1 MGPVNGAVNWRANWR
16 ANWGVKICF
25 LTKIAADFRMSRS
38 AYGFTKG
45 NVLNF
50 FIENWMLFALALAS
64 GTLLLIPVFQ
74 GALQSG
80 LSPAVVV
87 QLMNKERGVVVDVRT
102 LAEYQ
107 AERIASAVHVE
118 LSELEAKLP
127 QVLKNKSQALIL
139 VCESGMRSIK
149 AQQVA
154 QKLGYEQAH
163 SLSGGMKAWK
173 EATLPT
179 QTQS

>member
-1 MGPVNGAVNWRANWR
+1 MLVCHHRF
-16 ANWGVKICF
+16 I
-25 LTKIAADFRMSRS
+25 
-38 AYGFTKG
+38 KG

-50 FIENWMLFALALAS
+50 ITENWMLFALALVS
-64 GTLLLIPVFQ
+64 GSMLLIPIFQ
-74 GALQSG
+74 GALQPG
-80 LSPAVVV
+80 LTPSLVV
-87 QLMNKERGVVVDVRT
+87 QLMNKERAVVVDVRT
-102 LAEYQ
+102 LAEHQ
-107 AERIASAVHVE
+107 AERIAGAVHIE

-127 QVLKNKSQALIL
+127 QVHKNKAQALVL

-149 AQQVA
+149 GMQVA
-154 QKLGYEQAH
+154 KKLGYEQAH

>member
-1 MGPVNGAVNWRANWR
+1 MLVCHHRF
-16 ANWGVKICF
+16 I
-25 LTKIAADFRMSRS
+25 
-38 AYGFTKG
+38 KG

-50 FIENWMLFALALAS
+50 ITENWMLFALALVS
-64 GTLLLIPVFQ
+64 GSMLLVPVLQ
-74 GALQSG
+74 GSMQSG
-80 LSPAVVV
+80 LTPSLVV
-87 QLMNKERGVVVDVRT
+87 QLMNKERAVVIDVRT
-102 LAEYQ
+102 MVEYQ
-107 AERIASAVHVE
+107 AERIAGSVHVD

-127 QVLKNKSQALIL
+127 QVHKNKAHPLVL
-139 VCESGMRSIK
+139 VCESGMRSVK
-149 AQQVA
+149 GLQVA

>member
-1 MGPVNGAVNWRANWR
+1 MGGYQKVFR
-16 ANWGVKICF
+16 
-25 LTKIAADFRMSRS
+25 TKVGIDFRMPGS
-38 AYGFTKG
+38 AYCFFKG

-50 FIENWMLFALALAS
+50 FTENWMLFALALAS
-64 GTLLLIPVFQ
+64 GAMLLIPVFQ
-74 GALQSG
+74 GAMQSG
-80 LSPAVVV
+80 LSPALVV

-107 AERIASAVHVE
+107 AERIAGAVHVE
-118 LSELEAKLP
+118 LAELEAKLP
-127 QVLKNKSQALIL
+127 QIHKNKSQALIL

-149 AQQVA
+149 GMQVA
-154 QKLGYEQAH
+154 KKLGYEQAH